1 MSDLNRAHLQAWELI
16 PWIVNRSASQAEYR
30 AAQEHLRLCADCRAE
45 LAFQERV
52 QAALSAPRADIGDV
66 EKDWRRLCVRLD
78 NGGTVPPR
86 RREPDRE
93 RSGASM
99 RATTRW
105 LVAAVVVEAVALGA
119 LSAASRMNRTASE
132 PPSAYHTLSEPDLVS
147 AAATIRVVLA
157 PGMTLEQLRVLLNAV
172 HLQVVAGPG
181 DAGIWSLAPITDATT
196 AATEGALRELRRNP
210 HVRLA
215 EPIDTGFRASPP

>member
-16 PWIVNRSASQAEYR
+16 PWIVNRSASPAEYR

-52 QAALSAPRADIGDV
+52 QAALSAPQADLGDV
-66 EKDWRRLCVRLD
+66 EKGWRRLCVRLD
-78 NGGTVPPR
+78 DSETLPPR
-86 RREPDRE
+86 RRESDPE
-93 RSGASM
+93 RAGASM

-119 LSAASRMNRTASE
+119 LSAGSRMNRAAME
-132 PPSAYHTLSEPDLVS
+132 PPSVYHTLSEPDHES

-157 PGMTLEQLRVLLNAV
+157 PGMTLEQLRVLLNAA

-196 AATEGALRELRRNP
+196 AATEGTLRELRRDP

-215 EPIDTGFRASPP
+215 EPIITGSRASAP

>member
-1 MSDLNRAHLQAWELI
+1 MSDLNRAHQQAWEMI
-16 PWIVNRSASQAEYR
+16 PWIVNHSVTQAEYR

-52 QAALSAPRADIGDV
+52 QAALSAPQADLGDV
-66 EKDWRRLCVRLD
+66 EKGWHSLCARLD
-78 NGGTVPPR
+78 NGERFPPR
-86 RREPDRE
+86 RREPDPE
-93 RSGASM
+93 RAGASM
-99 RATTRW
+99 HATTRW

-119 LSAASRMNRTASE
+119 LSAASRSNRVASQ
-132 PPSAYHTLSEPDLVS
+132 PRSAYHRLSDPDHVC
-147 AAATIRVVLA
+147 AAAPIGVVLA
-157 PGMTLEQLRVLLNAV
+157 PGMTLEQLRVLLNAA

-181 DAGIWSLAPITDATT
+181 DAGIWSLAPITDATA

-215 EPIDTGFRASPP
+215 EPIDTGLRASRP